1 MKPYLA
7 GATLFAALCLAT
19 PSFAAEPPAPRTVTV
34 TGDADVNVVPDEVNV
49 TFAIETR
56 DKNLAEVKRQND
68 VRVKNVM
75 AALAAADVQAKDIK
89 TDFLNLQ
96 PEYDDG
102 RSFSGRGARNF
113 IGYMQRTTMEIKIRK
128 IASFEPIMTSLL
140 QLGVEYVNG
149 IDFRTSE
156 LRKYKDQARAM
167 AMTAAKEKA
176 VALAAVLNE
185 KVGRPDAITEGG
197 GETSYG
203 SRYRAQNSIA
213 NASYAGAGDTQENTL
228 SPGTISVH
236 ASVKITFELQ

>member
-7 GATLFAALCLAT
+7 GATLFAALWLAA

-34 TGDADVNVVPDEVNV
+34 TGDADVNVVPDEVSA

-56 DKNLAEVKRQND
+56 DKNLSEVKRQND

-96 PEYDDG
+96 PEYEEA
-102 RSFSGRGARNF
+102 RSFSGRGAKNF

-128 IASFEPIMTSLL
+128 IASFESIMTSLL

-167 AMTAAKEKA
+167 AITAAKEKA

-185 KVGRPDAITEGG
+185 KVGRPDSIVESG
-197 GETSYG
+197 GETALSA
-203 SRYRAQNSIA
+203 RYRAQNSLA
-213 NASYAGAGDTQENTL
+213 NYAGAGDAQENTL

-236 ASVKITFELQ
+236 ASVKVTFELQ

>member
-7 GATLFAALCLAT
+7 SATLFAAVCLAA
-19 PSFAAEPPAPRTVTV
+19 PSFAAEPSAPRTVTV
-34 TGDADVNVVPDEVNV
+34 TGDADVNVVPDEVSV

-56 DKNLAEVKRQND
+56 DKNLSEVKRQND
-68 VRVKNVM
+68 ARVKNVM

-96 PEYDDG
+96 PEYDEG
-102 RSFSGRGARNF
+102 RGFSGRGTKNF

-128 IASFEPIMTSLL
+128 IASFESIMTSLL

-149 IDFRTSE
+149 IDFRTSD

-185 KVGRPDAITEGG
+185 KVGRPDSIVESG
-197 GETSYG
+197 GETAFG
-203 SRYRAQNSIA
+203 TRYRAQNSVA
-213 NASYAGAGDTQENTL
+213 NYAGTGDAQENTL

-236 ASVKITFELQ
+236 AGVKVTFELQ